1 MLLNSILNFLFPRY
15 CEICEAPLEAEQKFI
30 CINCNDSLP
39 RTRWWEKRNT
49 PVVKYK
55 EDDNIFKEIKHGSLS
70 INRRKEYDS
79 FTENKLATL
88 YYGRIDIERAMA
100 FLKFSPKTKTA
111 NLVYGFKYYNK
122 PYIAYYLGEMMGKE
136 LMESG
141 FFKNIDYII
150 PVPIT
155 KHRMYEREYNQS
167 YELSRGINKETKI
180 PIEANILK
188 RKRFS
193 VSQTKLNE
201 VERAE
206 NIKGVFTLNRNYRKL
221 CNKHVLLID
230 DIITTGATTLECSKV
245 LKSIQGIRISIL
257 SLGFVTI

>member
-1 MLLNSILNFLFPRY
+1 M
-15 CEICEAPLEAEQKFI
+15 
-30 CINCNDSLP
+30 
-39 RTRWWEKRNT
+39 
-49 PVVKYK
+49 
-55 EDDNIFKEIKHGSLS
+55 
-70 INRRKEYDS
+70 
-79 FTENKLATL
+79 ATL

-100 FLKFSPKTKTA
+100 FLKFSPKTRTA
-111 NLVYGFKYYNK
+111 NLVYDFKYHRK
-122 PYIAYYLGEMMGKE
+122 PYIAFYLGEMMGKE
-136 LMESG
+136 LIESG

-155 KHRMYEREYNQS
+155 KQRMYEREYNQS
-167 YELSRGINKETKI
+167 YELSRGINKVTKI
-180 PIEANILK
+180 PIEANILR
-188 RKRFS
+188 RKSFS

-201 VERAE
+201 IERAE
-206 NIKGVFTLNRNYRKL
+206 NIKGVFTLKNNHQKL